1 MIRAEKHQVLSFP
14 SFLFLVKVMLVG
26 FSDGLIHLCFL
37 APCIPRGL
45 HAIMPASTGGG
56 KRVVSIDGGN
66 WVVDGQADDP
76 FTGCCAIP
84 ILRGREVDII
94 FWNII
99 RNIKRFSAVP
109 TLQSV
114 FVLLKGSE
122 ESFILSFPQ
131 NRSDFSQLTN
141 KPYGTK

>member
-66 WVVDGQADDP
+66 WGWWIDKQMTHLQDVVLYLYSGDERW
-76 FTGCCAIP
+76 
-84 ILRGREVDII
+84 IL
-94 FWNII
+94 
-99 RNIKRFSAVP
+99 FS
-109 TLQSV
+109 
-114 FVLLKGSE
+114 E
-122 ESFILSFPQ
+122 I
-131 NRSDFSQLTN
+131 
-141 KPYGTK
+141 